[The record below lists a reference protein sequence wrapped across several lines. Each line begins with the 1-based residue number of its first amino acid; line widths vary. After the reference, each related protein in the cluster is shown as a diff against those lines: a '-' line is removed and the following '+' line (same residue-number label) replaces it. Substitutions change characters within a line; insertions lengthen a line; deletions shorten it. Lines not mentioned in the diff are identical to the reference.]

1 VSALLA
7 LVLAA
12 APGNACAGPRPGW
25 LAPGLQHAEAI
36 FNRVTLLGRDEIR
49 WNGVP
54 ITRRTLRRYLGL
66 LTTMIPP
73 PLTVLEP
80 ADSVDCAL
88 LEAVRDDIEAALPC
102 ADGICGEGVGDW
114 TGREGEP
121 PPPPLVRPIVPR
133 GR

>member
-1 VSALLA
+1 LLA
-7 LVLAA
+7 LALAA
-12 APGNACAGPRPGW
+12 APGHACAGARPAW
-25 LAPGLQHAEAI
+25 LAPGLQHPEAV
-36 FNRVTLLGRDEIR
+36 FNRVTLVGRDEIR

-66 LTTMIPP
+66 VATMIPP
-73 PLTVLEP
+73 PLTILEP

-102 ADGICGEGVGDW
+102 ADGICGEGIGAW
-114 TGREGEP
+114 TVQEEEP